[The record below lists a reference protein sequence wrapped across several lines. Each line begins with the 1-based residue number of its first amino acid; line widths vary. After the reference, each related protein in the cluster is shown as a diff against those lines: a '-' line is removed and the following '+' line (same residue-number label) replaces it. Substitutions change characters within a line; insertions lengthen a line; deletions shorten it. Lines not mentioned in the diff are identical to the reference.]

1 MYTLQGDTPVAS
13 THTHTVE
20 RLWALSTT
28 PRSHPLDTQL
38 EVLAATM
45 TSCLSASGRRL
56 WLVVLL
62 LPRLLLPPSGVR
74 ACWSIHFGAIH
85 MACNRQGGGRKLWLG
100 VLYSSLKM
108 QRQLLS
114 CWTAPQPRQQPELD
128 LLSACARCL
137 CCMWSRCLC
146 TAHTLTHTHT
156 YIQQARQRLWAA
168 LFIFNKF

>member
-1 MYTLQGDTPVAS
+1 MAMYTLQGDTPVAS
-13 THTHTVE
+13 THTHTHTVE

-74 ACWSIHFGAIH
+74 AC
-85 MACNRQGGGRKLWLG
+85 
-100 VLYSSLKM
+100 
-108 QRQLLS
+108 
-114 CWTAPQPRQQPELD
+114 
-128 LLSACARCL
+128 
-137 CCMWSRCLC
+137 
-146 TAHTLTHTHT
+146 
-156 YIQQARQRLWAA
+156 
-168 LFIFNKF
+168 